1 MILVEEEMEC
11 LCTDSGQQLFLDGL
25 DEALL
30 SSISSTHTS
39 LNVSQ
44 IEENGKRF
52 LCFSPCGQDKD
63 AFFRIR
69 MKTFCSDDIPCA
81 FFHQKTKSY
90 ENFSIPA
97 QTNIVDVSV
106 ENDGRMTICWG
117 VESEYDEEP
126 YDDYD
131 STDDSFE
138 NSDDADEP
146 GEINGINGELDAE
159 TTLRD
164 ELIDRQR
171 ELEEMRCH
179 VTQLEQEN
187 QMLRQ
192 QPLSVTDEPD
202 EPDEPPNSVLR
213 SENER
218 LRKLISQLADNGY
231 DGGFEQT
238 LDAQIDEQT
247 RELVQRRKSFRDKKH
262 SLELLIVEK
271 ETVERQVGD
280 VTKEI
285 DQVMEMVQKGE
296 SALRESSSRL
306 DETRKL
312 LDEKLHELG
321 IDEATLRLY
330 TPNQSAEQLLQES
343 DQLRERVEEKLR
355 ELISDRQ
362 EDANQR
368 FERVSS

>member
-1 MILVEEEMEC
+1 MILVEEEMDR
-11 LCTDSGQQLFLDGL
+11 LCTDSGQRLFFDTLDRASL
-25 DEALL
+25 N
-30 SSISSTHTS
+30 SISSTHTS

-44 IEENGKRF
+44 FQENGKYF
-52 LCFSPCGQDKD
+52 LLFSPCGQDKD
-63 AFFRIR
+63 AFFRIC
-69 MKTFCSDDIPCA
+69 MKNGCPDDIPCA
-81 FFHQKTKSY
+81 FFHQKTKRY

-97 QTNIVDVSV
+97 QTGIVDVSV
-106 ENDGRMTICWG
+106 EDDGRMTIRWG
-117 VESEYDEEP
+117 AEAEYDEETV
-126 YDDYD
+126 DDFD
-131 STDDSFE
+131 STVDDFE
-138 NSDDADEP
+138 DSDDMDEP
-146 GEINGINGELDAE
+146 DGIDAMNGEPDDE
-159 TTLRD
+159 KTVRD
-164 ELIDRQR
+164 ELADRQR

-179 VTQLEQEN
+179 VARLEDEN
-187 QMLRQ
+187 QRLRQ
-192 QPLSVTDEPD
+192 QPPPAPD
-202 EPDEPPNSVLR
+202 ELGNSVLR

-218 LRKLISQLADNGY
+218 LRKLISQLADSGY

-247 RELVQRRKSFRDKKH
+247 RVLVQRRKAFHDKQH
-262 SLELLIVEK
+262 SLELLKEEK
-271 ETVERQVGD
+271 DTVERQVGD

-306 DETRKL
+306 DETRRL

-330 TPNQSAEQLLQES
+330 TPNQSAEQLIRES
-343 DQLRERVEEKLR
+343 DQLRERVEEKLQ

-368 FERVSS
+368 FDRVTS